1 MAKTAESG
9 SVTHFFCALGNHYR
23 YFLLSLTRRRE
34 TFRALT
40 ATTKSLHTTLI
51 TTYGLAG
58 FKHND
63 AVQRIVT
70 MDDLFA

>member
-1 MAKTAESG
+1 M
-9 SVTHFFCALGNHYR
+9 
-23 YFLLSLTRRRE
+23 TRRRE